1 MTHSVVD
8 MREIGRDKP
17 NRPDNQHAESRAGG
31 PTERNRCRRSWLL
44 CIAIGFAF
52 GLTGCTGAVTVAG
65 NVLSMVVVLV
75 LLWSTVTMD
84 RG

>member
-1 MTHSVVD
+1 
-8 MREIGRDKP
+8 MREFGRDETDG
-17 NRPDNQHAESRAGG
+17 PDNQNAESPSGRLMRRVGG
-31 PTERNRCRRSWLL
+31 IRSW
-44 CIAIGFAF
+44 IPWVAIGFAL

-65 NVLSMVVVLV
+65 NMLSMVVVLV